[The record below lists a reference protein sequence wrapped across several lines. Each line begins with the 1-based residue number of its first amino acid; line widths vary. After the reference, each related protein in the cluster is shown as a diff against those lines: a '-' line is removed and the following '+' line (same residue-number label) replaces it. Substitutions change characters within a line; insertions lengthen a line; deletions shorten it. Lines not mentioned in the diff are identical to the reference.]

1 MSSQLNMT
9 YNSQRELLKI
19 PEYGRNVQNLINHAK
34 TIEDPEYRQRFVE
47 RIVYLMQQM
56 NPENANNPDSK
67 QRYWGHLYSIA
78 DYDLEVT
85 PPEGIS
91 VSPDN
96 ARLRPEKLAYPE
108 KSKKFRH
115 YGNNVK
121 IMIDKAVE
129 MEDGEKKDAYMRLI
143 GSFMKLAYKNW
154 NKEHYVNDEIIKGDL
169 KAMSAGKLII
179 GDNVALDALANSVKK
194 KPQQNKNKNH
204 KSNKNRNKKRNNNY
218 KKRR

>member
-34 TIEDPEYRQRFVE
+34 TIEDPDYRQRFVE

-67 QRYWGHLYSIA
+67 QRFWGHMFRIA
-78 DYDLEVT
+78 EYDIDVK
-85 PPEGIS
+85 PPEGIL

-96 ARLRPEKLAYPE
+96 AKLRPEKLEYPQ

-121 IMIDKAVE
+121 VMISKAVE
-129 MEDGEKKDAYMRLI
+129 MEDGDKKEAYMRLI

-154 NKEHYVNDEIIKGDL
+154 NQEHYVNDEIIKGDL
-169 KAMSAGKLII
+169 KAMSDGKLLLGGNI
-179 GDNVALDALANSVKK
+179 ALDVLANSIKK
-194 KPQQNKNKNH
+194 KPQQQKKQKH
-204 KSNKNRNKKRNNNY
+204 KSNSRNKNRNNNY

>member
-1 MSSQLNMT
+1 MT

-34 TIEDPEYRQRFVE
+34 TIEDPDYRQRFVE

-67 QRYWGHLYSIA
+67 QRFWGHMFRIA
-78 DYDLEVT
+78 EYDIDVK
-85 PPEGIS
+85 PPEGIL

-96 ARLRPEKLAYPE
+96 AKLRPEKLEYPQ

-121 IMIDKAVE
+121 VMISKAVE
-129 MEDGEKKDAYMRLI
+129 MEDGDKKEAYMRLI

-154 NKEHYVNDEIIKGDL
+154 NQEHYVNDEIIKGDL
-169 KAMSAGKLII
+169 KAMSDGKLLLGGNI
-179 GDNVALDALANSVKK
+179 ALDVLANSIKK
-194 KPQQNKNKNH
+194 KPQQQKKQKH
-204 KSNKNRNKKRNNNY
+204 KSNSRNKNRNNNY